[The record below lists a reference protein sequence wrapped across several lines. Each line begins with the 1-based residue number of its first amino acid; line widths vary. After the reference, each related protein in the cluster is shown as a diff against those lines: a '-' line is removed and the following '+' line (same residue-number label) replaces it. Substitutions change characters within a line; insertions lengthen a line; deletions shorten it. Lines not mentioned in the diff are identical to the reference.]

1 MPIIDLS
8 VNTTYHPVP
17 GERRASMVFGERIKE
32 LRKAEGR
39 NQRDL
44 AESAGIDFTYLSK
57 IENNRMEPP
66 SEDVIRR
73 IAEELGANPDELIVL
88 AGRFPSDLAQELKT
102 PERVSALRR
111 ELAGDFTSAEDFRE
125 AFRQRRP

>member
-1 MPIIDLS
+1 M
-8 VNTTYHPVP
+8 T
-17 GERRASMVFGERIKE
+17 FGEKIKE
-32 LRKAEGR
+32 LRKAQDR

-44 AESAGIDFTYLSK
+44 AESVGIDFTYLSK

-73 IAEELGANPDELIVL
+73 IAGELDANPDELIVL

-125 AFRQRRP
+125 AFRQQRPS